1 MSAAIK
7 VGISASLSG
16 QFQTQGRQALA
27 GIRAWAEDANRAG
40 GLTVA
45 AGRGPLPVSVVC
57 YDDASLADGTRR
69 ATRRLILDDRV
80 DLLFGPYSSGLAQ
93 AAAAVAAEHNRL
105 LWNHGGASDNIQRT
119 GPGRVV
125 DILTPAGEYLAALPD
140 LVRAAAP
147 GARTFAIV
155 RCAVG
160 AFPRQVSDGMARR
173 AVALGFEQTLH
184 HEFPPDTT
192 DFSHVLDAVAQVKPD
207 LLLAVGRIRHDLAFA
222 RQLARRRTAG
232 VPAGELG
239 VAGTLVT
246 LGAVAVVAAPIRQ
259 FRDALGDNAAGFIGP
274 SQWEPGDDLNDELNS
289 EPSKGRD
296 ERGDGGDGGE
306 SASPVA
312 ALYGPA
318 AAQVMASLQRAGQ
331 AAGDST
337 GDLAVDYPMVQA
349 YAAGLVAQRCGAA
362 AGTLDD
368 TALWEAAAGLDFTTF
383 YGRFRIDPDS
393 GRQVGRSGV
402 IIQWQQGRKAII
414 WPPEPRRA
422 GLVYP
427 WPV

>member
-45 AGRGPLPVSVVC
+45 DRLGPLPVSVVC

-93 AAAAVAAEHNRL
+93 AAAAVAVEHNRL

-246 LGAVAVVAAPIRQ
+246 LGAVAVVAAPIRR

-274 SQWEPGDDLNDELNS
+274 SQWEPGADLDDELNS
-289 EPSKGRD
+289 DSRKGRD
-296 ERGDGGDGGE
+296 ERGDGGD
-306 SASPVA
+306 SASPVV

-318 AAQVMASLQRAGQ
+318 AAQVMASLQRAGR

-349 YAAGLVAQRCGAA
+349 YAAGLVAQRCVAA

-368 TALWEAAAGLDFTTF
+368 PALWEAAAGLDFTTF

-402 IIQWQQGRKAII
+402 IVQWQQGRKAII
-414 WPPEPRRA
+414 WPPEQRRA

>member
-7 VGISASLSG
+7 VGMSASLSG

-45 AGRGPLPVSVVC
+45 DRPGPLPVSVVC

-232 VPAGELG
+232 VTAGDLG
-239 VAGTLVT
+239 VAGT
-246 LGAVAVVAAPIRQ
+246 LGAVAVVAAPIQQ
-259 FRDALGDNAAGFIGP
+259 FQDALGDNAAGFIGP

-289 EPSKGRD
+289 EPRMGGD
-296 ERGDGGDGGE
+296 ERADGGDA
-306 SASPVA
+306 ASPVA

-318 AAQVMASLQRAGQ
+318 AAQVMASLQRASQ

-349 YAAGLVAQRCGAA
+349 YAAGLVAQRCVAA

-368 TALWEAAAGLDFTTF
+368 TALWAAATGLDFATF

-393 GRQVGRSGV
+393 GRQVGRSVV

-414 WPPEPRRA
+414 WPPEQRRA

>member
-45 AGRGPLPVSVVC
+45 DRPGPLPVSVVC
-57 YDDASLADGTRR
+57 YDAASLADGTRR

-147 GARTFAIV
+147 DARTFAIV

-173 AVALGFEQTLH
+173 AVALGYEQTLH

-222 RQLARRRTAG
+222 RQLAQRRTAG
-232 VPAGELG
+232 VTAGESR
-239 VAGTLVT
+239 VAVT

-289 EPSKGRD
+289 EPRKDGG
-296 ERGDGGDGGE
+296 ERGNGGDGGD
-306 SASPVA
+306 SASPVV

-318 AAQVMASLQRAGQ
+318 AAQVMASLQRAGR

-349 YAAGLVAQRCGAA
+349 YAAGLVAQRCVAA

-402 IIQWQQGRKAII
+402 IVQWQQGRKAII

>member
-45 AGRGPLPVSVVC
+45 DGRGPLPVSVVC

-259 FRDALGDNAAGFIGP
+259 FQDALGDNAAGFIGP
-274 SQWEPGDDLNDELNS
+274 SQWEPGADLDDELNS
-289 EPSKGRD
+289 DSRKGGD
-296 ERGDGGDGGE
+296 DRGDGGD
-306 SASPVA
+306 SASPVV

-318 AAQVMASLQRAGQ
+318 AAQVMASLQRAGR

-349 YAAGLVAQRCGAA
+349 YAAGLVAQRCVAA

-414 WPPEPRRA
+414 WPPEQRRA

>member
-45 AGRGPLPVSVVC
+45 DRRGPLPVSVVC

-147 GARTFAIV
+147 DARTFAIV

-173 AVALGFEQTLH
+173 AVALGYEQTLH

-222 RQLARRRTAG
+222 RQLAQRRTAG
-232 VPAGELG
+232 VTAGESR
-239 VAGTLVT
+239 VAVT

-289 EPSKGRD
+289 EPSKSRG
-296 ERGDGGDGGE
+296 ERGNGGDGGD
-306 SASPVA
+306 SASPVV

-318 AAQVMASLQRAGQ
+318 AAQVMASLHRAGQ

-349 YAAGLVAQRCGAA
+349 YAAGLVTQRCVAA

-368 TALWEAAAGLDFTTF
+368 SALWEAAAGLDFTTF
-383 YGRFRIDPDS
+383 YGRFRIDRIAG
-393 GRQVGRSGV
+393 GR
-402 IIQWQQGRKAII
+402 
-414 WPPEPRRA
+414 
-422 GLVYP
+422 
-427 WPV
+427 

>member
-45 AGRGPLPVSVVC
+45 DRPGPLPVSVVC

-232 VPAGELG
+232 ATAGELG
-239 VAGTLVT
+239 VRGTLGI

-259 FRDALGDNAAGFIGP
+259 FRDALGDDAAGFIGP

-289 EPSKGRD
+289 DPRKGRE
-296 ERGDGGDGGE
+296 ERGNGGDG
-306 SASPVA
+306 ASPVA

-318 AAQVMASLQRAGQ
+318 AAQVMASLQRASQ
-331 AAGDST
+331 AAGDLT

-349 YAAGLVAQRCGAA
+349 YAAGLVTQRCVAA
-362 AGTLDD
+362 ARTLDD

-414 WPPEPRRA
+414 WPPEQRRA

>member
-7 VGISASLSG
+7 VGIPASLSG

-45 AGRGPLPVSVVC
+45 DRPGPLPVSVVC

-232 VPAGELG
+232 ATAGESG
-239 VAGTLVT
+239 VAGTLGI

-296 ERGDGGDGGE
+296 ERGAGGAGGDPRQPGCSPLWPGGGAG
-306 SASPVA
+306 SGIPATG
-312 ALYGPA
+312 GP
-318 AAQVMASLQRAGQ
+318 SCR
-331 AAGDST
+331 
-337 GDLAVDYPMVQA
+337 
-349 YAAGLVAQRCGAA
+349 R
-362 AGTLDD
+362 LDRR
-368 TALWEAAAGLDFTTF
+368 L
-383 YGRFRIDPDS
+383 GR
-393 GRQVGRSGV
+393 
-402 IIQWQQGRKAII
+402 
-414 WPPEPRRA
+414 
-422 GLVYP
+422 
-427 WPV
+427 

>member
-45 AGRGPLPVSVVC
+45 DRPGPLPVSVVC

-80 DLLFGPYSSGLAQ
+80 DLLFGPYSSVLAQ

-232 VPAGELG
+232 ATAGELG
-239 VAGTLVT
+239 VRGTLGI

-289 EPSKGRD
+289 EPRKVRD
-296 ERGDGGDGGE
+296 ERGAGGD
-306 SASPVA
+306 SASPVV

-318 AAQVMASLQRAGQ
+318 AAQVVASLQRAGR
-331 AAGDST
+331 AAGDLT

-349 YAAGLVAQRCGAA
+349 YAAGLVAQRCVAA

-383 YGRFRIDPDS
+383 YGRFQIDPDS

-402 IIQWQQGRKAII
+402 IVQWQQGRKAII
-414 WPPEPRRA
+414 WPPEQRRA